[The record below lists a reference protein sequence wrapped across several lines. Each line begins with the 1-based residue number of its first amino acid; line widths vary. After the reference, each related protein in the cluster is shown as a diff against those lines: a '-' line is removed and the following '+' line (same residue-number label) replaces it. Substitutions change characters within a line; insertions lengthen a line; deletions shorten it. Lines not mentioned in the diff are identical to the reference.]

1 MKGRLRDE
9 RYGVVKGISSG
20 GVGRVWRELFNRDV
34 VMGGVA
40 VKDRISRG
48 VLGGWLQVFTYEF
61 GARGLAVRIGAA
73 LCDGGVANR
82 SCSGSSRH
90 G

>member
-1 MKGRLRDE
+1 M
-9 RYGVVKGISSG
+9 
-20 GVGRVWRELFNRDV
+20 
-34 VMGGVA
+34 
-40 VKDRISRG
+40 
-48 VLGGWLQVFTYEF
+48 QVCTYEF

>member
-1 MKGRLRDE
+1 M
-9 RYGVVKGISSG
+9 
-20 GVGRVWRELFNRDV
+20 
-34 VMGGVA
+34 
-40 VKDRISRG
+40 
-48 VLGGWLQVFTYEF
+48 QVFTYEF